1 MQFVKEGLIEY
12 HGIVIN
18 TLASYF
24 ESFTIKTA
32 ARKAVILIK
41 ILYVFK
47 FEVNFMFLN
56 SKLLCLKVLFL
67 YLDDMYSM
75 WGDNR

>member
-1 MQFVKEGLIEY
+1 MQFVKEGLIEH

-24 ESFTIKTA
+24 GSFTIKTA

-41 ILYVFK
+41 ILYVYLSLKLHLCFSTA
-47 FEVNFMFLN
+47 NFFA
-56 SKLLCLKVLFL
+56 
-67 YLDDMYSM
+67 
-75 WGDNR
+75 

>member
-12 HGIVIN
+12 YDIVIN

-41 ILYVFK
+41 NLYVCLSLKLILCFSTA
-47 FEVNFMFLN
+47 NFFA
-56 SKLLCLKVLFL
+56 
-67 YLDDMYSM
+67 
-75 WGDNR
+75 

>member
-12 HGIVIN
+12 HGTVIN

-41 ILYVFK
+41 NLY
-47 FEVNFMFLN
+47 MC
-56 SKLLCLKVLFL
+56 LCV
-67 YLDDMYSM
+67 
-75 WGDNR
+75 